1 MKIMKFF
8 KVCIKMDKKT
18 KFCDNGI
25 EKYNFHE
32 HKSLIW
38 IINIDINKMVVS
50 KKVSFGKRNF

>member
-1 MKIMKFF
+1 
-8 KVCIKMDKKT
+8 MDKKI